1 MVKAS
6 APPSAE
12 VKARAPTRKQTTAL
26 EAPLGRDPDILS
38 LVLVLVVGLS
48 SVRDSPPSVRQ
59 QVLQPSRPAVTPAPK
74 VFSFQN
80 FFFLAHFL
88 GAFSEIIELE
98 MSNFSRS
105 IDDAQDASGRER
117 RERWGERAGLPAHA
131 GCTRRRRE
139 SGFGRGR
146 RYVLNP
152 RSFADDDQRQD
163 NNGGVVVSLASV
175 ALATSRLSDGLRSVL
190 SPPRS
195 HQIPPASGWR
205 CPMRAAGT

>member
-59 QVLQPSRPAVTPAPK
+59 QVLQPSRSAVTPAPK

-117 RERWGERAGLPAHA
+117 RERWGERAGL
-131 GCTRRRRE
+131 TRTGSSARRLHETTEGEWIWSRKRLCIE
-139 SGFGRGR
+139 PSLVCGR
-146 RYVLNP
+146 RPTP
-152 RSFADDDQRQD
+152 RQQRWCRRLP
-163 NNGGVVVSLASV
+163 GVRHVGHL
-175 ALATSRLSDGLRSVL
+175 
-190 SPPRS
+190 
-195 HQIPPASGWR
+195 PA
-205 CPMRAAGT
+205 